1 MLKLSRQARETLEDV
16 SDASKTVIASTEWA
30 SVALVAVAGVSLL
43 ALALAVI
50 SLNRGGRP

>member
-1 MLKLSRQARETLEDV
+1 MLKLTRQARETLEDV

-43 ALALAVI
+43 ALALAVVA
-50 SLNRGGRP
+50 LNRRAA